1 MVLRSQWTVQHNNDS
16 VVRRVKDNSS
26 VKVGYLN
33 NGDATAD
40 VTFILGVGRVPVW
53 EEGLS

>member
-1 MVLRSQWTVQHNNDS
+1 MVLRSQWTVQQDNDS
-16 VVRRVKDNSS
+16 VVRRVKDNSG

-33 NGDATAD
+33 NGDAAAD
-40 VTFILGVGRVPVW
+40 VTFILGVGRFPVW